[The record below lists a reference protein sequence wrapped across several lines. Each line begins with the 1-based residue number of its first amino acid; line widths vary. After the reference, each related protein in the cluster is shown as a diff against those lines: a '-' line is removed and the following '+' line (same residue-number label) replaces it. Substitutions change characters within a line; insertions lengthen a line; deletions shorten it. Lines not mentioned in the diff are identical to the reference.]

1 MILFLVFYMLLLWN
15 PLFSLNYIIFLLLV
29 CRAYGLQNCCS
40 KKVVSITYI
49 FFSLLQDRRI
59 GAMSQQGQSS
69 SSDSILKEDDEDNPT
84 DSSPAQENEPTTSGQ
99 KKSCI

>member
-1 MILFLVFYMLLLWN
+1 
-15 PLFSLNYIIFLLLV
+15 LV

-84 DSSPAQENEPTTSGQ
+84 DSSPAQENEPTASGQ
-99 KKSCI
+99 KKAASRRFLRKPETRPSAESVP